1 MTGARLGVVAFAVA
15 AVAVM
20 AVAVA
25 SAHSGLGAASPA
37 PGAVVG
43 GEITEIQ
50 LRYSS
55 AVVDVAGSLT
65 APDGATVPTEFVQDT
80 ALAVTIRLAAPLTMP
95 GEYAVRHSST
105 SVDDGD
111 RVDAAYL
118 FTYDPAAPP
127 PQLEILDPDDGG
139 TAIWVWVVPGVG
151 VVVIAVLAWRLVGA
165 YRRRDARRARSAAS
179 A

>member
-1 MTGARLGVVAFAVA
+1 MTGTRRSVVAFAVA
-15 AVAVM
+15 AVAM
-20 AVAVA
+20 MSVAVA

-95 GEYAVRHSST
+95 GEYAVRHSNT

-118 FTYDPAAPP
+118 FTYDPTAPP
-127 PQLEILDPDDGG
+127 PQLEILDLDDDAGMSG
-139 TAIWVWVVPGVG
+139 WQRITLAAMLLLTI
-151 VVVIAVLAWRLVGA
+151 VLAWRLVRSL
-165 YRRRDARRARSAAS
+165 RRVRR
-179 A
+179 